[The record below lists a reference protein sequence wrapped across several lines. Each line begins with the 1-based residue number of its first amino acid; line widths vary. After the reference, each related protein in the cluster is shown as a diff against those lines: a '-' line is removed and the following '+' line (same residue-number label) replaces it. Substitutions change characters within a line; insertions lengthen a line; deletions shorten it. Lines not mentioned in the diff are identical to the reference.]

1 MFYFVVFKLV
11 FVFYSIVVF
20 ILYILMQLFC
30 HSSISVCLLVKCR

>member
-1 MFYFVVFKLV
+1 MSHFVVFKV
-11 FVFYSIVVF
+11 IFAFYSIVFF